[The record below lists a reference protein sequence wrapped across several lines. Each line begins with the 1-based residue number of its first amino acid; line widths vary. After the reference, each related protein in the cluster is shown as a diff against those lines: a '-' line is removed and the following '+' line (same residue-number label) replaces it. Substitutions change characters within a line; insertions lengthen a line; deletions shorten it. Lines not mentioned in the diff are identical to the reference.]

1 MPGSSDSPT
10 DSTGPDHESSAADRA
25 YLRVHPSETA
35 LPAGRLPAR
44 MVELHDLDPGRVGPI
59 ECLLCS
65 DGQGGV
71 GYYLGVGTA
80 AVDRFE
86 RVCRGLFPDDY
97 DITRAD
103 PTVAELL
110 EEDVDT
116 TGDGDHGEP
125 AGPSDESQA
134 VAALEIGGRGSRRGD
149 WQTRLTPVAG
159 AADSVPTDDRP
170 SYRRGGAAEGDD
182 TGHSPSP
189 TAVPGTG
196 ASPTAG
202 AALATV
208 AEALASADCPAVY
221 QAVARP
227 KPPWVATAKVR
238 IDDVARGLDTYG
250 DRLVDYFFGTEPLER
265 DESRPRARAIKAAAW
280 KRSFVVDARVV
291 ARGPGAERAVR
302 DCSSAFSALG
312 TRFYSVDTRMHVDDA
327 TTVLAAVRQR
337 ALRDAPSEDGR
348 LAAVR
353 RRLPMTSNWRRA
365 VVAGPTVAPQ
375 FLCLAGDALAEPG
388 RRALGVTAPDRTGLD
403 LPDAEALAPYRT
415 GEGLPLGR
423 PRTGD
428 RTPLD
433 GVGAAR
439 TESDDGD
446 ASLLRLPPAVQPL
459 HTAVF
464 GASGAGK
471 SMVGLRMLLE
481 NHAATDGA
489 TVYIDPK
496 GEGLLEQYCRTHLAR
511 YGDLDDVYY
520 FECGDILP
528 ALGLFDIRSQLA
540 AGIDRERAV
549 EAVATHYT
557 ELLTDFAGAEQ
568 FQRAIRSPDVI
579 HYLVKALFD
588 PEHGADAFSHYDLE
602 TAVSRLKTEQEPPDV
617 SAPRLRQQLAGVSTA
632 SSRSFDEII
641 QGVEHR
647 IEKATRDA
655 RLATLFD
662 YVRPP
667 ADTSTESPLGDG
679 APGAASDGPE
689 GGDTATAGGS
699 PTDPYDDLEWP
710 APPRFDFGDHLDEDC
725 VILIDTSGYREEPR
739 RMLTLLL
746 LSKLWTALQRRVT
759 RRNGEASEDP
769 ENGDLPLVNLHVEE
783 AADIAATGVLDDLL
797 SQGRAFGLAVTLVM
811 QFPAQIRDRQP
822 EAYRELLN
830 DVGTLVT
837 GPVGVDDALAER
849 LATERHPPSE
859 VANRLRA
866 LDRGEWLVRPAAPFD
881 APSPPPVVC
890 ESPPLPPG
898 HSEANGT
905 PAHEP
910 DEAAAAIAACKR
922 RTARNHGLP
931 AATDP
936 VGKRRRTAEQAPDT
950 DTGTAADAV
959 PVPPWV
965 KPLDG
970 DEQEDAD
977 GEGDGHPDADNRP
990 DRSVPTPGP
999 EPSAR
1004 GSRRID
1010 TALPLTERLPE
1021 PVTYEEGAH
1030 ALVCAGCE
1038 SRYDPSVAGLRRAVE
1053 CCNSLDRVAREDIP
1067 IVDLSLKLTPEER
1080 ATSPYS
1086 DRQLAFLQAV
1096 FTAQHRGYDPTLE
1109 YDLLR
1114 DSMRRLREYVGLDRD
1129 GVTELI
1135 DDGLLRTDTDYPHK
1149 LYSVTA
1155 EGRATINEPLQE
1167 GVHYG
1172 DGIGDLGESSEHA
1185 MAVEA
1190 GRRFI
1195 RKQFVA
1201 DEGSQVVEAVG
1212 YHPVGPD
1219 DDHRLDA
1226 AGLDASGDV
1235 VVALEAERTTND
1247 LREAAPADF
1256 DTMADCDPAEAIWVV
1271 MNRADGH
1278 AVLDALVRPA
1288 DHQPRVEASYSQ
1300 GTPPRQF
1307 RLNAP
1312 GCTAMYTVSN
1322 LLDRLDLGQ

>member
-1 MPGSSDSPT
+1 
-10 DSTGPDHESSAADRA
+10 
-25 YLRVHPSETA
+25 
-35 LPAGRLPAR
+35 
-44 MVELHDLDPGRVGPI
+44 MVEFHDLDPDRVGPV
-59 ECLLCS
+59 ECLLCA
-65 DGQGGV
+65 DGEGRV
-71 GYYLGVGTA
+71 DYYLGVGA
-80 AVDRFE
+80 AASDRFE

-97 DITRAD
+97 DITRTD
-103 PTVAELL
+103 PPLAELL

-116 TGDGDHGEP
+116 DGAGEQDGAGEP
-125 AGPSDESQA
+125 PDERQT

-149 WQTRLTPVAG
+149 WQTRLAPVAG
-159 AADSVPTDDRP
+159 AADAAPTDGQP
-170 SYRRGGAAEGDD
+170 SYRRGGTAGTDGSD
-182 TGHSPSP
+182 HTPSP
-189 TAVPGTG
+189 ARIPGTG

-202 AALATV
+202 ASLATV
-208 AEALASADCPAVY
+208 AEALAGADCPAVY

-227 KPPWVATAKVR
+227 KPPWAATAKVR

-250 DRLVDYFFGTEPLER
+250 DRLVDYFLGTEPLER
-265 DESRPRARAIKAAAW
+265 DESRPRVRAIKAAAW
-280 KRSFVVDARVV
+280 KRSFVADVRVV

-312 TRFYSVDTRMHVDDA
+312 TRFYSVDTRVYADDA
-327 TTVLAAVRQR
+327 TTVLEAVRQR
-337 ALRDAPSEDGR
+337 ALRDAPAEDGR

-365 VVAGPTVAPQ
+365 IVAGPAVAPQ
-375 FLCLAGDALAEPG
+375 FLCLAGDALTETG
-388 RRALGVTAPDRTGLD
+388 RRALGATAPDRTGLD

-415 GEGLPLGR
+415 ADGLPLGR

-433 GVGAAR
+433 DVGSASAGG
-439 TESDDGD
+439 DDAD
-446 ASLLRLPPAVQPL
+446 ASLLRLPPSVQPL

-464 GASGAGK
+464 GASGSGK

-489 TVYIDPK
+489 TVHIDPK
-496 GEGLLEQYCRTHLAR
+496 GEGLLDQYCRAHLDR
-511 YGDLDDVYY
+511 YGSLDDVYY
-520 FECGDILP
+520 FECGEMLP
-528 ALGLFDIRSQLA
+528 ALGLFDIRPQLA

-549 EAVATHYT
+549 EAVAAHYT

-568 FQRAIRSPDVI
+568 FNRAIRSPDVI

-602 TAVSRLKTEQEPPDV
+602 TAVSRLRTEQEPPDV
-617 SAPRLRQQLAGVSTA
+617 SAPRLRQQLAGVATA

-647 IEKATRDA
+647 TEKATRDA

-662 YVRPP
+662 YVRPAEAEREASATAVESDGDPAGGRDRSGEPVPAEP
-667 ADTSTESPLGDG
+667 ADAER
-679 APGAASDGPE
+679 
-689 GGDTATAGGS
+689 
-699 PTDPYDDLEWP
+699 PYAHLKWP
-710 APPRFDFGDHLDEDC
+710 APPRFDFGEHLDEDC

-746 LSKLWTALQRRVT
+746 VSKLWTALQRRVT
-759 RRNGEASEDP
+759 RRNED
-769 ENGDLPLVNLHVEE
+769 GDLPLVNLHVEE

-797 SQGRAFGLAVTLVM
+797 SRGRAFGLAVTLVM

-849 LATERHPPSE
+849 LATERHPPEE

-898 HSEANGT
+898 HPDADGT
-905 PAHEP
+905 TSLDA
-910 DEAAAAIAACKR
+910 DAAAAAIAACKR
-922 RTARNHGLP
+922 RTARYHGLP
-931 AATDP
+931 AGTDP
-936 VGKRRRTAEQAPDT
+936 LGQRRHTAAQAPDT
-950 DTGTAADAV
+950 DAATAGDAV
-959 PVPPWV
+959 PVPDWV
-965 KPLDG
+965 DPDP
-970 DEQEDAD
+970 DTAD
-977 GEGDGHPDADNRP
+977 GAGKSDREADAS
-990 DRSVPTPGP
+990 DRSTPTAPDP
-999 EPSAR
+999 PAR
-1004 GSRRID
+1004 GGRRID
-1010 TALPLTERLPE
+1010 TALPLTDRLPR
-1021 PVTYEEGAH
+1021 PVTYDEGAH

-1038 SRYDPSVAGLRRAVE
+1038 SRYDPTLDGLRRTVE
-1053 CCNSLDRVAREDIP
+1053 CCNSLDRVARDDLP
-1067 IVDLSLKLTPEER
+1067 IVDLNLKLTPDER
-1080 ATSPYS
+1080 AASSYS
-1086 DRQLAFLQAV
+1086 DRQLAFVQAV

-1114 DSMRRLREYVGLDRD
+1114 DSMRRLREYVGLDRN
-1129 GVTELI
+1129 GVTELVE
-1135 DDGLLRTDTDYPHK
+1135 DGLLRTDTNYPHK

-1155 EGRATINEPLQE
+1155 EGRAAINEPLQE

-1172 DGIGDLGESSEHA
+1172 DGVGDLGESSEHA
-1185 MAVEA
+1185 MAVES

-1195 RKQFVA
+1195 RQRFVA
-1201 DEGSQVVEAVG
+1201 DQGSPVVDAVS

-1219 DDHRLDA
+1219 DERRLDA
-1226 AGLDASGDV
+1226 AGLDADGEV

-1256 DTMADCDPAEAIWVV
+1256 DTMADCDPDEAVWVV
-1271 MNRADGH
+1271 MNRAGGH
-1278 AVLDALVRPA
+1278 TVLDALVEPA
-1288 DHQPRVEASYSQ
+1288 DNQPRVEASYSE

-1307 RLNAP
+1307 RLDAP
-1312 GCTAMYTVSN
+1312 GCTGMYTVGN
-1322 LLDRLDLGQ
+1322 LLDRLDLKR